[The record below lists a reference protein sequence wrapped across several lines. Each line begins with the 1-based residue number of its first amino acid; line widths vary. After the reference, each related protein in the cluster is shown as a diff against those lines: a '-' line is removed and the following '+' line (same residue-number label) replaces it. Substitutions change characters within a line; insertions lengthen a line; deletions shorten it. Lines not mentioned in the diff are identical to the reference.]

1 MKSNSICRINNTGI
15 GFFIKI
21 PYKSKLLPVLII
33 TKQVINT
40 YDIKNKTIVSLYIN
54 NDKKIK
60 LIKLDNNRL
69 IYTNGK
75 SDITIIEI
83 LIINIFSSLLQ

>member
-1 MKSNSICRINNTGI
+1 MNNTGT
-15 GFFIKI
+15 GFFVKI
-21 PYKSKLLPVLII
+21 PYKSKLLPVLKTI
-33 TKQVINT
+33 KQVINT
-40 YDIKNKTIVSLYIN
+40 YDIENKTNVSLYIN

-83 LIINIFSSLLQ
+83 LIINIFSSLLR